1 MLFTVEKS
9 LCVWYNMHMIDLKR
23 KKLFLLDMDGTL
35 YLDDKL
41 FDGAAELLE
50 TIKKKGGR
58 YVFLTNNS
66 SKGAASYV
74 EKMNSLGINSSE
86 DDFLT
91 SVDALSAFLRKKY
104 GKAANKRKIY
114 IMGTRSFRQQMKS
127 EGFTITNE
135 LEDNIE
141 LLVIGFDR
149 ELTFSKLE
157 DACILLGRGVDYLA
171 TNPDWVCPTS
181 YGFVPDCGSFAF
193 MLEKAT
199 GRKPHFIGKPQ
210 PDMAL
215 LAMEKFGYSKE
226 ETIIIGDRL
235 YTDIAC
241 GNNAGIDAA
250 FVLSGEG
257 TVSDINDGS
266 AKPDG
271 IYKGVWEILEEIDK

>member
-1 MLFTVEKS
+1 MLFSVEKD
-9 LCVWYNMHMIDLKR
+9 LCIWYNKYMIDLKR

-35 YLDDKL
+35 YLDDRL
-41 FDGAAELLE
+41 FDGAAELLDA
-50 TIKKKGGR
+50 IVKKGGR

-66 SKGAASYV
+66 SKGVSSYV
-74 EKMNSLGINSSE
+74 EKMKKLGINTSGE
-86 DDFLT
+86 DYLT
-91 SVDALSAFLRKKY
+91 SVDALAVFLKRKY
-104 GKAANKRKIY
+104 GESACSVKIY
-114 IMGTRSFRQQMKS
+114 IMGTRSFRQQMKN
-127 EGFTITNE
+127 EGFTITDR
-135 LEDNIE
+135 LEDDIE

-157 DACILLGRGVDYLA
+157 DACILLGRGVDYFA

-199 GRKPHFIGKPQ
+199 GRKPYFIGKPQ

-215 LAMEKFGYSKE
+215 LAMEKYGCSRD
-226 ETIIIGDRL
+226 ETVIVGDRL

-257 TVSDINDGS
+257 RASDICSGS
-266 AKPDG
+266 AVPDG
-271 IYKGVWEILEEIDK
+271 IYKGIWEILKEIDK